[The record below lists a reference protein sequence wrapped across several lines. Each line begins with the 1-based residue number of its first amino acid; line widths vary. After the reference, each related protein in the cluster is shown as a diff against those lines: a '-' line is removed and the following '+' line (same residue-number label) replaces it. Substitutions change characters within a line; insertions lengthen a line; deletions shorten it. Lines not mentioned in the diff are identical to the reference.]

1 MAGKKSHGKAWRVNN
16 ERWRE
21 LIADHEAFVNPRR
34 TLEGYYVDG
43 MTEDDAPAT
52 LTGADLE
59 RFLEDAP
66 FIVYVVMSYGT
77 PIYWLTMAQS
87 AGNETGYAIVSP
99 PSKTTA
105 GHRNLCPGYTPVRG
119 NGWVAKR
126 MPDGTRRR
134 IRKETT

>member
-1 MAGKKSHGKAWRVNN
+1 MAGKKGRGEAWRANN

-43 MTEDDAPAT
+43 MTEEDAVG
-52 LTGADLE
+52 LTTPDLE
-59 RFLEDAP
+59 RFLDDAP

-87 AGNETGYAIVSP
+87 GYAIVSP

-119 NGWVAKR
+119 DGWVAKR
-126 MPDGTRRR
+126 MPDGTKRRVR
-134 IRKETT
+134 REETT